1 MRNIKDFQARYDRW
15 KNGERYWDIRGVELP
30 KYDTANKN
38 TDQQYIFQRPNGTY
52 YSSPTNSSAFTE
64 DVTPVLKR
72 NLSDASTWD
81 FVGSNTGKRYNT
93 QYTDE
98 QLKQM
103 AYNSMPNAE
112 MVTWVDRAGN
122 KQRSPKVVGL
132 SPADPVASFVVEN
145 AAGLP
150 AWKALGYAGNKL
162 AVDFARDFAF
172 TKFGNWT
179 RNKILSK
186 ELNNVVDNT
195 YKGFSVYNPFVFAN
209 NFIPKQ
215 KGFGEIELIP
225 LANSQFDNYAHNIY
239 DKLNKSVEYPEIRL
253 VNADDLSPGVVGLYD
268 PQTKIARISQKDTA
282 PLSTAIHEAISH
294 HTDPYVENL
303 PVRNFVPGVNTSA
316 TVGDVYRFLGQ
327 QGSQFHKLPGSSN
340 WYEVRATLNELRG
353 NSPWGKTNID
363 DVHNDEILTALRDVN
378 GYGGDYYN
386 AILKSSPEQNNRW
399 FDLFRAAWKYL
410 PAIAP
415 PLIQNRIN
423 HEKEK

>member
-1 MRNIKDFQARYDRW
+1 MKKKNNSLMVHSSQYNTRN
-15 KNGERYWDIRGVELP
+15 N
-30 KYDTANKN
+30 N
-38 TDQQYIFQRPNGTY
+38 TNQEYIFQRPNGTY

-72 NLSDASTWD
+72 DLSNPATWD

-103 AYNSMPNAE
+103 AYDSMPNAE
-112 MVTWVDRAGN
+112 MITWVDRAGN
-122 KQRSPKVVGL
+122 KQISPKVVGL
-132 SPADPVASFVVEN
+132 SPVDPVANFVVVN

-150 AWKALGYAGNKL
+150 AWKALSYASNKL

-172 TKFGNWT
+172 TKLGNWT

-186 ELNNVVDNT
+186 KLNNVIDNT
-195 YKGFSVYNPFVFAN
+195 YKGFSVYNPSIFAN

-225 LANSQFDNYAHNIY
+225 LANGQFDNYARNIY
-239 DKLNKSVEYPEIRL
+239 DKLNKLVEYPEIRF
-253 VNADDLSPGVVGLYD
+253 VNANDLNPGVVGLYD
-268 PQTKIARISQKDTA
+268 YQTKIARISQKDTA

-294 HTDPYVENL
+294 HTDPYVENMPISSL
-303 PVRNFVPGVNTSA
+303 IPNTNKSV

-340 WYEVRATLNELRG
+340 WNEVRATLNELRG
-353 NSPWGKTNID
+353 NSSLNKTNID
-363 DVHNDEILTALRDVN
+363 DVYDDEILTALRDVN
-378 GYGGDYYN
+378 AYGEDYYN
-386 AILKSSPEQNNRW
+386 ALMKSSSQNKRIW
-399 FDLFRAAWKYL
+399 LDLFKTAWKRL
-410 PAIAP
+410 PAIIP
-415 PLIQNRIN
+415 PLIYNTN
-423 HEKEK
+423 EKER